1 MNAIDDPITTILG
14 AVELLLAGVLGL
26 VATLYV
32 PFHISSV
39 VVSDSLVTSK
49 RVSAVVGLLD
59 ALALGLLVAA
69 LLSFL

>member
-1 MNAIDDPITTILG
+1 MNAIDYPITTILG
-14 AVELLLAGVLGL
+14 VVELLLAGVLGL
-26 VATLYV
+26 VATLCV

>member
-1 MNAIDDPITTILG
+1 MNAIDYPITTILG

-26 VATLYV
+26 VATLCV

-69 LLSFL
+69 LMSFL